1 MKTLSLNSQLGRHLA
16 GSLLLA
22 LFLAG
27 LTQPAAAH
35 RRAFVHT
42 YEYQTVPKGETELE
56 WWSTQS
62 RTDSGSDGVS
72 NLELR
77 IEFEHGIT
85 DRWDMA
91 VYNVLKQSEGPIE
104 ADNEGMH
111 FAKTKLETRYRLAE
125 RGDRPVDTLLYFEIS
140 KAFGETEWEVEQK
153 FVFSRDLGK
162 SKLALNLISEIEL
175 EKELEESGEEEF
187 EVEYTPA
194 WAFGYTTAIS
204 PKLMVGF
211 ENFGK
216 VTDFGGS
223 NAVKT
228 AIGPTISLAPS
239 SSVWLSA
246 TAAFALNDRSDHFN
260 FRFILGIGL

>member
-1 MKTLSLNSQLGRHLA
+1 MKLFPLNSQSGKYLA
-16 GSLLLA
+16 GGLLLA

-27 LTQPAAAH
+27 LTQPASAH
-35 RRAFVHT
+35 RRSFVHT

-62 RTDSGSDGVS
+62 RTESGDDGVS

-91 VYNVLKQSEGPIE
+91 IYNVLKQSEGPIE
-104 ADNEGMH
+104 ADNKGMH

-125 RGDRPVDTLLYFEIS
+125 RGDRPVDTLLYLEVS
-140 KAFGETEWEVEQK
+140 KAFGEAEWEVEQK
-153 FVFSRDLGK
+153 LVFSRDIGK
-162 SKLALNLISEIEL
+162 SKLALNLISEVEL

-187 EVEYTPA
+187 ELEYTPA
-194 WAFGYTTAIS
+194 WAFGYTTELS
-204 PKLMVGF
+204 PRLMMGF
-211 ENFGK
+211 ENYGK

-223 NAVKT
+223 HAVLS
-228 AIGPTISLAPS
+228 AIGPTVSVAPS
-239 SSVWLSA
+239 ANVWLSA